1 MTQPFLRLVTS
12 TMSLMALLALSACQ
26 SSSAYARH
34 EPWQTTQAGRLSLGG
49 SLALGSGYEVD
60 SVVAIGDSNFGEP
73 ASVSGVMEG
82 KFGAALS
89 AEYFVVDDLSLFVGG
104 ELRVFEPDL
113 GEDLIRFGSIDQFEL
128 FLGSRWFLPTRWL
141 KSQRLRPFV
150 HTKLAYIPAVTFD
163 MTTTIPIPPPL
174 NDAVLLSPYRG
185 SSYWSLGAGGG
196 LAYELTENWIARLEF
211 YYEWALAESTA
222 SGVPTTLQGST
233 GNQFVDDIM
242 NSLEYDISIEP
253 QGWLGF
259 ASIGYS
265 F

>member
-1 MTQPFLRLVTS
+1 MTQPVLRRVTAS
-12 TMSLMALLALSACQ
+12 WSLLAVLALSSCQ
-26 SSSAYARH
+26 SSSTYAEH
-34 EPWQTTQAGRLSLGG
+34 EPWQTTQSGRLNLGG
-49 SLALGSGYEVD
+49 SLALGTGYDVD

-89 AEYFVVDDLSLFVGG
+89 AEYFVVDDLSLFAGAEV
-104 ELRVFEPDL
+104 RVFEPDL
-113 GEDLIRFGSIDQFEL
+113 GEDLIQFGTIEKIVLLCGGRL
-128 FLGSRWFLPTRWL
+128 FLQTRWL
-141 KSQRLRPFV
+141 ARQRLRPFV
-150 HTKLAYIPAVTFD
+150 HTKFAYIPAVNFD

-196 LAYELTENWIARLEF
+196 LAYELSENWVARLEF

-222 SGVPTTLQGST
+222 SGVPTSLQDST

-253 QGWLGF
+253 QGWLAFG
-259 ASIGYS
+259 SIGYS

>member
-1 MTQPFLRLVTS
+1 MTQPFPRLLNGPLFLLV
-12 TMSLMALLALSACQ
+12 ALALGSCQ
-26 SSSAYARH
+26 SAFVPSEY
-34 EPWQTTQAGRLSLGG
+34 EPWQSTQAGRVSVGG

-73 ASVSGVMEG
+73 ASIQGVMEG

-89 AEYFVVDDLSLFVGG
+89 AEYFVVDDVSLFAGA

-113 GEDLIRFGSIDQFEL
+113 GEDLISFGSIDQYEL
-128 FLGSRWFLPTRWL
+128 FMGGRWFLPTRWL
-141 KSQRLRPFV
+141 ESQRLRPFV
-150 HTKLAYIPAVTFD
+150 HTKLAYIPAVNFD
-163 MTTTIPIPPPL
+163 MTTTIPIPDPL

-196 LAYELTENWIARLEF
+196 LAYEFSSNWVGRLEF
-211 YYEWALAESTA
+211 YYEWALAESSA
-222 SGVPTTLQGST
+222 SGVPTSLQGTT

-242 NSLEYDISIEP
+242 NALEYDITIKP
-253 QGWLGF
+253 AGWLGF
-259 ASIGYS
+259 ASLGYS